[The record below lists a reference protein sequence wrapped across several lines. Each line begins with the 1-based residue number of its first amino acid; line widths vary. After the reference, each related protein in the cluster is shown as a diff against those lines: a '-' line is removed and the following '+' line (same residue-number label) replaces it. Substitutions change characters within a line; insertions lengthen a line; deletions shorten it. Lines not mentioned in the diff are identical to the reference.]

1 MQTRLTQGFLKPLYF
16 SNYFTMFYIF
26 YYMMYCITIIC
37 VMLLYCFFFVVA
49 VYLNKSSSWFLTLY
63 YI

>member
-37 VMLLYCFFFVVA
+37 VMLLYCFFFVA